1 MQIVRK
7 LNLVLDD
14 LFLPTP
20 TSLKLATVCLAVQ
33 SGKKIQRTMLI
44 KLVRFWA
51 GIFGLHVD
59 TLSSCCLQPFPIVD
73 IDVTM
78 GDPHL
83 CLLEFPVCLG
93 VCKMLE
99 QDNCCSRAQ
108 SECGTSCQLCSI
120 DS

>member
-59 TLSSCCLQPFPIVD
+59 TFEFVLLATFP
-73 IDVTM
+73 
-78 GDPHL
+78 H
-83 CLLEFPVCLG
+83 
-93 VCKMLE
+93 
-99 QDNCCSRAQ
+99 
-108 SECGTSCQLCSI
+108 CGY
-120 DS
+120 